1 MKKLFGWLF
10 LAAIVFGIWFFGS
23 QFYAAHD
30 LRQAARDG
38 DVARLEGRVDFP
50 AFRDSLKS
58 QIENRIETEAAERG
72 GPLGSLG
79 SKLAKA
85 GTGVVVDTVVTPET
99 VAQMIRT
106 GQAAGLVISR
116 RESER
121 EPVAW
126 RFERGGFDTFRLAAE
141 EGSGALVF
149 RRDGLGWKLVGVDLD
164 NA

>member
-10 LAAIVFGIWFFGS
+10 LAVIVGGIWFFGS
-23 QFYAAHD
+23 QFYAAND

-50 AFRDSLKS
+50 AFRDSVKG
-58 QIENRIETEAAERG
+58 QIESRIESEAEARG
-72 GPLGSLG
+72 ASLGPLGA
-79 SKLAKA
+79 KLAKA

-99 VAQMIRT
+99 VAQIIRT

-121 EPVAW
+121 EQVAW
-126 RFERGGFDTFRLAAE
+126 RFERGGFNTFRLAAE

-164 NA
+164 NE